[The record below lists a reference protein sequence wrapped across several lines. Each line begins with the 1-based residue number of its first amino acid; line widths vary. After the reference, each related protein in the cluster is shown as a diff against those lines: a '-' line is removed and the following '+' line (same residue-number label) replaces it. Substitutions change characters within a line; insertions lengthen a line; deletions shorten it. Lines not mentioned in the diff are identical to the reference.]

1 MTHNTFMNCK
11 DWSKSDLELE
21 NSSLPLP
28 SDVHVNSYP
37 LPGVCGI
44 SKRFY
49 RKRKAF
55 DFLNKTRYILWVV
68 VLPEK
73 CHVNLNGRHL
83 GLGFGRLC
91 SKKKHIMLLAV
102 LIFFRNYA
110 KVMLLSE
117 NYALCHRNYAT

>member
-21 NSSLPLP
+21 KGSLPLP
-28 SDVHVNSYP
+28 SDVHANSYP

-55 DFLNKTRYILWVV
+55 DFLNKMRYIFRW
-68 VLPEK
+68 
-73 CHVNLNGRHL
+73 
-83 GLGFGRLC
+83 LC
-91 SKKKHIMLLAV
+91 CW
-102 LIFFRNYA
+102 RN
-110 KVMLLSE
+110 VTSTTMV
-117 NYALCHRNYAT
+117 ATSAAILDFTKN